1 MYSIQNRIVTDMSS
15 SLYELGRRCFLR
27 PGRVLLAWFLVA
39 LIGAGA
45 ALALGDGTRDEFDV
59 PGTEANDAFVDLGRT
74 FPELSGLTAYAVVV
88 APDGTSIESPT
99 SKALVG
105 RTVAALERVDGVTS
119 VTSPYD
125 ELARAASISRDD
137 RAAQIQVSLAGDLG
151 GVTDRLKSDLQQTGT
166 SLDEAG
172 YTVAFGGDAFSN
184 TGPKLSIIEVIGVVV
199 ALVVLYRM
207 FRSWRAAFLPIVTAL
222 VGVAVTMELLWTA
235 TGFLTISS
243 TAPLL
248 ALMIGLAVGID
259 YALFIVSRPRELMA
273 DGIPADEAV
282 GRAVATAGS
291 AVVFAGVTVMIAL
304 VGLFVAGIPF
314 LTVMGISGAVSVA
327 VAVAVA
333 LTLLPALLGRAGD
346 RLQPTA
352 KEKPAG
358 GFSRRWVRLTTRFPA
373 VAMVVVVGVLAVGT
387 LPVKD
392 LQLAL
397 PDNGSAPSGS
407 TQREAYDLVDQHL
420 GPGYNGPLLVKLD
433 VITSNDPLGVVAD
446 VERDL
451 RATKGVETI
460 GLATPNRSADTAVIQ
475 VIPTTGPA
483 SPQTADLVQRIR
495 TEAPR
500 WEREHGVDVSV
511 TGLTAVGIDVSERLQ
526 DALLPFGLLVVG
538 LSVLLLMVVFRSLLI
553 PLKATLGFLLSTGA
567 AFGAVVAVFQ
577 WGWLADLVH
586 LQDTG
591 PLISFL
597 PILLMAVLF
606 GLSMDYEVFLVS
618 RMKEE
623 YVRTGDP
630 DEAIVEGFVG
640 SSRVVTAAAVIMLA
654 VFAAF
659 VPEGDENIKPIA
671 FALAVGVFA
680 DAFLVRMLFV
690 PSVMRFAGH
699 RSWWL
704 PRWLATRLPHV
715 DVEGE
720 ALHRRVELETWPR
733 PHSTAAVSAAGLTL
747 ATPEGIVYNDVTVE
761 LPAGEWLVVHGPSGS
776 GKTALL
782 LTFAGRMAFDEGR
795 LRVAGHL
802 LPQEA
807 RDVRRRVSLAEFRD
821 VNDLDPNLTVDQH
834 VAERLSIRTLGLWV
848 SRSKVAPVLG
858 LMNQALGAAHVEHGL
873 PFTDVDGSTLVSDL
887 PRLERKT
894 LGIVLALLARPEV
907 LVVDDADDLRA
918 TEHVD
923 LLWST
928 LAHLLED
935 RPTALVA
942 SVQSATS
949 APAPSPR
956 LHLLELDTRRTLDE
970 LMI

>member
-1 MYSIQNRIVTDMSS
+1 MYSIQNRIVMDMSS

-151 GVTDRLKSDLQQTGT
+151 GVTERLKSDLQQTGT
-166 SLDEAG
+166 SLDDAG

-207 FRSWRAAFLPIVTAL
+207 FRSWRAAFLPIITAL
-222 VGVAVTMELLWTA
+222 VGVVVTMELLWTA

-259 YALFIVSRPRELMA
+259 YALFIVSRHRELMA

-397 PDNGSAPSGS
+397 PDNGSAPTGS

-433 VITSNDPLGVVAD
+433 VITSNDPLGVVDD

-495 TEAPR
+495 AEAPR
-500 WEREHGVDVSV
+500 WEQEHGVDVPCSSPSRRRSGSCSPRVLRSV
-511 TGLTAVGIDVSERLQ
+511 
-526 DALLPFGLLVVG
+526 P
-538 LSVLLLMVVFRSLLI
+538 
-553 PLKATLGFLLSTGA
+553 
-567 AFGAVVAVFQ
+567 
-577 WGWLADLVH
+577 
-586 LQDTG
+586 
-591 PLISFL
+591 
-597 PILLMAVLF
+597 
-606 GLSMDYEVFLVS
+606 
-618 RMKEE
+618 
-623 YVRTGDP
+623 
-630 DEAIVEGFVG
+630 
-640 SSRVVTAAAVIMLA
+640 SSRCSSGAGSPTSCTCRT
-654 VFAAF
+654 
-659 VPEGDENIKPIA
+659 PD
-671 FALAVGVFA
+671 
-680 DAFLVRMLFV
+680 RSS
-690 PSVMRFAGH
+690 PSC
-699 RSWWL
+699 RSCSW
-704 PRWLATRLPHV
+704 PCCSACRWITRCS
-715 DVEGE
+715 
-720 ALHRRVELETWPR
+720 W
-733 PHSTAAVSAAGLTL
+733 
-747 ATPEGIVYNDVTVE
+747 
-761 LPAGEWLVVHGPSGS
+761 
-776 GKTALL
+776 
-782 LTFAGRMAFDEGR
+782 
-795 LRVAGHL
+795 
-802 LPQEA
+802 
-807 RDVRRRVSLAEFRD
+807 
-821 VNDLDPNLTVDQH
+821 
-834 VAERLSIRTLGLWV
+834 
-848 SRSKVAPVLG
+848 SRA
-858 LMNQALGAAHVEHGL
+858 
-873 PFTDVDGSTLVSDL
+873 
-887 PRLERKT
+887 
-894 LGIVLALLARPEV
+894 
-907 LVVDDADDLRA
+907 
-918 TEHVD
+918 
-923 LLWST
+923 
-928 LAHLLED
+928 
-935 RPTALVA
+935 
-942 SVQSATS
+942 
-949 APAPSPR
+949 
-956 LHLLELDTRRTLDE
+956 
-970 LMI
+970 